1 MRYRAP
7 LAVLIGIAAMATP
20 LRAQAP
26 PIFELER
33 LASER
38 ETRIVV
44 LEAQLRTLESRRDSL
59 VEAKRG
65 AEPGSA
71 RFETV
76 SNQILRNADRIRP
89 IQSELRTLREQ
100 LRSLKTEL
108 FQRYNQEIAATQS
121 RIDELKARGLTPRD
135 SPELRRSTERM
146 PDLLRARERLAAE
159 LEESQDVV
167 YLPSL
172 VYDPTDSARELRSK
186 IAAAHDAV
194 DRIDQRVIEINER
207 IGNLRRSERMREEAE
222 RLRRDLELW
231 GDDRSAQSGSEIQ
244 AILEQRRP
252 GGQGRRATENPFEDP
267 EEVIRRL
274 QVRVLELQDRRVEF
288 ERKAELFAELLREFY
303 P

>member
-1 MRYRAP
+1 
-7 LAVLIGIAAMATP
+7 MATP

-26 PIFELER
+26 PISELER

-38 ETRIVV
+38 ETRIVL

-71 RFETV
+71 RFESV
-76 SNQILRNADRIRP
+76 SNQILRNAGRIRP
-89 IQSELRTLREQ
+89 VQSELRTLREQ

-146 PDLLRARERLAAE
+146 PDLLRARARLAAE
-159 LEESQDVV
+159 LEESHDVL

-172 VYDPTDSARELRSK
+172 VYDPTDSARELQSK

-194 DRIDQRVIEINER
+194 DRIDQRVAEIDER

-222 RLRRDLELW
+222 RLQRDLELW
-231 GDDRSAQSGSEIQ
+231 GDDRSAQSGNEIQ

-252 GGQGRRATENPFEDP
+252 GGQGRRRTENPFEDP
-267 EEVIRRL
+267 EQEIRRL
-274 QVRVLELQDRRVEF
+274 RARLLELQDRRVEF